1 MGSVSIPLLT
11 PPPSGEPHVP
21 FPELVDRAREALP
34 EDLPEDLT
42 QVMVALDVDGT
53 LLRPDGASPQVRSA
67 FHDLL
72 DAGAHVVIAS
82 GRGINAL
89 RPVFEYVQS
98 ESGWAVASNGTLLA
112 RWDPAVRGG
121 VEVAVEHSFD
131 PTEAIDALRSAL
143 PEILIGVE
151 DHRMGFLL
159 SAHFPPHEF
168 VESNRVAPLEELRG
182 RSTTKL
188 IGRAPWMDRD
198 TFEEVVADLGLE
210 SSYEYAVGWTS
221 WVDVGPRGV
230 TKASGLAEL
239 AARLGVPPRGTVAVG
254 DGTNDIPMLE
264 WAAHGVA
271 MGGATEVVRAH
282 ADAVTGAVEHDGAAA
297 VMRAILER

>member
-1 MGSVSIPLLT
+1 MSIPLLT
-11 PPPSGEPHVP
+11 PPPTGEPRVP
-21 FPELVDRAREALP
+21 FPELVERARAALP
-34 EDLPEDLT
+34 DDLPEDLS

-53 LLRPDGASPQVRSA
+53 LLRPDGASPQVRRA
-67 FHDLL
+67 FHDLV

-89 RPVFEYVQS
+89 RPVFEYVRS
-98 ESGWAVASNGTLLA
+98 DSGWAVASNGTLLA
-112 RWDPAVRGG
+112 QWDPAVRGG

-131 PTEAIDALRSAL
+131 PTGAIDALRAAI

-159 SAHFPPHEF
+159 SGHFPPHEF
-168 VESNRVAPLEELRG
+168 VESNRVAPMEDLRG
-182 RSTTKL
+182 RATTKL
-188 IGRAPWMDRD
+188 IGRAPWLSRD
-198 TFEEVVADLGLE
+198 EFEVVVEGLGLE
-210 SSYEYAVGWTS
+210 TSYEYAVGWTS

-239 AARLGVPPRGTVAVG
+239 AGRLEVPPQGTVAVG
-254 DGTNDIPMLE
+254 DGTNDISMLE

-271 MGGATEVVRAH
+271 MGGATEAVRSH

>member
-1 MGSVSIPLLT
+1 MSIPLLT
-11 PPPSGEPHVP
+11 PPPTGEPRVP
-21 FPELVDRAREALP
+21 FPELVERARAALP
-34 EDLPEDLT
+34 DDLPEDLS

-53 LLRPDGASPQVRSA
+53 LLRPDGASPQVRRA
-67 FHDLL
+67 FHDLV

-89 RPVFEYVQS
+89 RPVFEYVRS
-98 ESGWAVASNGTLLA
+98 DSGWAVASNGTLLA
-112 RWDPAVRGG
+112 QWDPAVRGG

-131 PTEAIDALRSAL
+131 PTGAIDALRAAI

-151 DHRMGFLL
+151 DHRTGFLL
-159 SAHFPPHEF
+159 SGHFPPHEF
-168 VESNRVAPLEELRG
+168 VESNRVAPMEDLRG
-182 RSTTKL
+182 RATTKL
-188 IGRAPWMDRD
+188 IGRAPWLSRD
-198 TFEEVVADLGLE
+198 EFEVVVEGLGLE
-210 SSYEYAVGWTS
+210 TSYEYAVGWTS

-239 AARLGVPPRGTVAVG
+239 AGRLEVPPQGTVAVG
-254 DGTNDIPMLE
+254 DGTNDISMLE

-271 MGGATEVVRAH
+271 MGGATEAVRSH